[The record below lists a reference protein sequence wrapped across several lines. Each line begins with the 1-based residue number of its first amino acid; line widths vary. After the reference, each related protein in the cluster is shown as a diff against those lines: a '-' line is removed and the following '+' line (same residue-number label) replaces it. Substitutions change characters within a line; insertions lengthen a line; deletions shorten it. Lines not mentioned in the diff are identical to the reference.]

1 MKPSS
6 LASRHFTR
14 RAATITLALM
24 TVHAAD
30 AADAA
35 DAAVDALR
43 AHTSQEKVPLIQ
55 SLRELT
61 QFESRSRGPEEL
73 DKIARYLRNRLAA
86 LEPRFKSSSRTPPRF
101 TAFPTHLQRLP
112 SWFAAPSPAP
122 ARSPCS

>member
-30 AADAA
+30 AADA
-35 DAAVDALR
+35 VDALR

-61 QFESRSRGPEEL
+61 QLESRSRGPEEL